1 MLARLEPAAAALVD
15 WAIGAALPLWAAAGF
30 DDNHGR
36 FEERLTLSGERLP
49 DVPLRLMSQA
59 RQIHA
64 YALAARRG
72 WHDALPLIDHA
83 YGAMVRDFHRR
94 DGRAGW
100 VFSIRRDGTVVDPC
114 RDLYAHAF
122 VLLAI
127 ASYAHATGGRDALA
141 LAEET
146 LAFIDSD
153 MAAAQGGGFVEQLP
167 LASSPRRQN
176 PHMHLFEAV
185 LALWECSGDARHLT
199 RAERLFEL
207 FADRFFRP
215 EPGVLGEYFTDDLR
229 PAEGLTGAI
238 VEPGHHHEWVW
249 LLRRFEAASGRDVQP
264 FVDALWGHADR
275 HGFDASGMIHSE
287 LLADGTPRAGP
298 RRIWPVTEAIK
309 SNLIEARHGRG
320 QGKGR
325 AAELAVLLRQRFLTT
340 DLAGG
345 WRDKLDH
352 EGRCMSKFMPAST
365 LYHLMG
371 AIDELS
377 QSCLASEAGVGAL
390 A

>member
-1 MLARLEPAAAALVD
+1 M
-15 WAIGAALPLWAAAGF
+15 GAALPLWAAAGF
-30 DDNHGR
+30 DDERGR
-36 FEERLTLSGERLP
+36 FEERLTLSGEPLP

-59 RQIHA
+59 RQINA

-72 WHDALPLIDHA
+72 WHDGLPLIERA

-100 VFSIRRDGTVVDPC
+100 VYSIRRDGTVADAC
-114 RDLYAHAF
+114 RDLYGHAF

-127 ASYAHATGGRDALA
+127 ASYAEATGRREALA

-153 MAAAQGGGFVEQLP
+153 MSAAEGGGFVEQLP
-167 LASSPRRQN
+167 PATGPRRQN
-176 PHMHLFEAV
+176 PHMHLFESL
-185 LALWECSGDARHLT
+185 LALCDCSGDVRYLE
-199 RAERLFEL
+199 RANRLFDL
-207 FADRFFRP
+207 FAGRFFRP
-215 EPGVLGEYFTDDLR
+215 DPGVLGEYFTDDLR
-229 PAEGLTGAI
+229 PAEGVAGAI

-249 LLRRFEAASGRDVQP
+249 LLRRFEAASGRDVTP
-264 FVDALWGHADR
+264 FVDALYHHADR
-275 HGFDASGMIHSE
+275 YGFDAGGMIHAE

-298 RRIWPVTEAIK
+298 RRIWPVTEAIR
-309 SNLIEARHGRG
+309 SNLIEGRHGRA
-320 QGKGR
+320 QAEGK
-325 AAELAVLLRQRFLTT
+325 AASLAVLLRERFLTT

-345 WRDKLDH
+345 WRDKLDDD
-352 EGRCMSKFMPAST
+352 GRCMNEFMPAST

-377 QSCLASEAGVGAL
+377 RRAAGR
-390 A
+390 